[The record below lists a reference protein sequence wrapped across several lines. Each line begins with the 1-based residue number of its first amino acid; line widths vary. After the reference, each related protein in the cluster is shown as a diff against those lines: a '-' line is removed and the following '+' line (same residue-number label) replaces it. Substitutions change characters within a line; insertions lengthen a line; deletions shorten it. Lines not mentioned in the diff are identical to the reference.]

1 MELLDV
7 CLRTIYFQVG
17 DKFFQQ
23 KEGMAVGSSLSPIV
37 SNIYME
43 FFEKLV
49 LNSAQYKPSLWLRY
63 VDNTSVIWPH
73 GPELLQNFLSHLN
86 SLRPS
91 IHFTMEMESGGAIT
105 CLDVSVVTNGKTVAT
120 EIYRK
125 PAHTGRYLNC
135 DSNHVKRGL
144 IQGLHNRASTI
155 CQDQRDLCV
164 EINRLKQDLQLNGY
178 PQGFI
183 DSVIDSSDG
192 ALSKETKQDKPLC
205 YVHIPYVKGGRF
217 REVQAKSI

>member
-73 GPELLQNFLSHLN
+73 GP
-86 SLRPS
+86 
-91 IHFTMEMESGGAIT
+91 
-105 CLDVSVVTNGKTVAT
+105 
-120 EIYRK
+120 
-125 PAHTGRYLNC
+125 
-135 DSNHVKRGL
+135 
-144 IQGLHNRASTI
+144 
-155 CQDQRDLCV
+155 
-164 EINRLKQDLQLNGY
+164 
-178 PQGFI
+178 
-183 DSVIDSSDG
+183 
-192 ALSKETKQDKPLC
+192 
-205 YVHIPYVKGGRF
+205 
-217 REVQAKSI
+217 